1 MSILITENKQIV
13 DTETG
18 ELLNRFE
25 HRRRNFVWFNYNINE
40 LTDKGFNKAD
50 IFRIFYLATFI
61 DYSNML
67 RCDNHKW
74 TKDDIKKE
82 LRLPDKTFYR
92 FFNKLIQ
99 NEILF
104 ENPNGNY
111 RVNDKYFYKG
121 NVRKGWSPRVYCDKL
136 QQIYR
141 NAKTAD
147 HTRLGCGFAIMPCVN
162 LKYNIVCNNPLE
174 FELDKIEPL
183 RITDILD
190 ELKTKNLSSGDFL
203 KGQDI
208 IKEYYGGFYINPEVL
223 LMGFD
228 Y

>member
-1 MSILITENKQIV
+1 
-13 DTETG
+13 
-18 ELLNRFE
+18 
-25 HRRRNFVWFNYNINE
+25 
-40 LTDKGFNKAD
+40 
-50 IFRIFYLATFI
+50 
-61 DYSNML
+61 ML

-208 IKEYYGGFYINPEVL
+208 IKEYYGGFYINPEVF